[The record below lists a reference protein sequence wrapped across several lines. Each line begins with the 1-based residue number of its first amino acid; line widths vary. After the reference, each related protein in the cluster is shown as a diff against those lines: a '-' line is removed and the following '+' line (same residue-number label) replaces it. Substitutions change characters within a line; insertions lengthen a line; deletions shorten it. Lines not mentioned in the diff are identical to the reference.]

1 VAVVQIAS
9 EITVSHPAPDSDRVA
24 TLSVG
29 VGLTEA
35 PLDRPVLAE
44 VPVSALVDSATARA
58 AADAVAGDA
67 AGEVAEDKGTIYEGN

>member
-9 EITVSHPAPDSDRVA
+9 EIAVSHPAPGSDRVA

-58 AADAVAGDA
+58 AADA
-67 AGEVAEDKGTIYEGN
+67 AGEVAEDKGTVDEGN